1 MAVALISVPGTC
13 AQHVVRGP
21 TCMPMPMF
29 ARGPPVRASVQL
41 GTNKFMCNLFKCV
54 HKACGCRFK
63 QSSQLVQ
70 SQLFSPSR
78 SCPPHSPSIPS
89 QFARSQFF
97 FHSCHFAPKKNL
109 NSSTQPEGLMQ
120 YFQVAGAK
128 TGSYRWAFHVG
139 ANSNREKHKWVATKK
154 YHAIAITSCLNPL
167 TFSLTLHI
175 NSNDGN

>member
-41 GTNKFMCNLFKCV
+41 CTNKFMCNLFKCM

-63 QSSQLVQ
+63 QSSQLVR

-97 FHSCHFAPKKNL
+97 FHSCHFAPKKTWIPQLSPKAWCNTFKWQGPKQAVL
-109 NSSTQPEGLMQ
+109 DGLSMLEPILTEKNTNEWQQKSTMLSPSPPAWIL
-120 YFQVAGAK
+120 
-128 TGSYRWAFHVG
+128 
-139 ANSNREKHKWVATKK
+139 
-154 YHAIAITSCLNPL
+154 
-167 TFSLTLHI
+167 
-175 NSNDGN
+175 